1 MLTVGNMYEIYCFSV
16 FSSECMSHVVANGIY
31 LAGILVGG
39 GIEKISME
47 DYDKQMHINTRQVF
61 LMMKLALPHILERK
75 GNIVNI
81 SSVTGLRSVSFSVT
95 YDLVFMKNIV
105 PRIDR

>member
-1 MLTVGNMYEIYCFSV
+1 
-16 FSSECMSHVVANGIY
+16 MSHVVGNGIF
-31 LAGILVGG
+31 LAGILVSG

-81 SSVTGLRSVSFSVT
+81 SSVTGLRSVSFPVT
-95 YDLVFMKNIV
+95 LISFY
-105 PRIDR
+105 